1 MKPLS
6 LLLAFGI
13 GTLSGA
19 CVPLEKLPVGN
30 ANVPEPSKPVDLS
43 RYLGKWYEQ
52 ARYEANFQAGCEA
65 VSAQYALKA
74 DGTVAVINSCR
85 QGSPSGALKRSE
97 ASARVVEGSKGTK
110 LKVTFFWPFE
120 GDYWVLDR
128 APDYSWSI
136 VGEPSGRYLWILTRS
151 PAITPQQY
159 STLVGRAKMLG
170 YNTALLRRTQ
180 Q

>member
-6 LLLAFGI
+6 LLLAIGI

-65 VSAQYALKA
+65 VSAQYALKP
-74 DGTVAVINSCR
+74 DGHVSVINSCR

-159 STLVGRAKMLG
+159 STLVGRAKTLG